1 MLINKILLT
10 ELFVDHQKMSLYLN
24 CQSAFRKYKI
34 MKIENL
40 KKQEMR
46 EADKES
52 VHQRDNF
59 KIYQTISNFWQAYRM
74 NLKKLQSK

>member
-1 MLINKILLT
+1 
-10 ELFVDHQKMSLYLN
+10 
-24 CQSAFRKYKI
+24 
-34 MKIENL
+34 
-40 KKQEMR
+40 MR

-59 KIYQTISNFWQAYRM
+59 KIYRTISNFWQAYRM